1 MSDTVEVSRPAAAV
15 ALDEESVHA
24 LGERLRGQLI
34 RPGDGEYEQARL
46 VWNGMIDRH
55 PALVARCADAY
66 DVVEAVNFAREHGLL
81 VAVRGGGHNVAGY
94 ATSDGGIVIDLSPM
108 RDVEVDAERRIVR
121 AGGGALWGDVDAAT
135 QVYGLAAPGGLV
147 SDTGIAGLT
156 LGGGLGWLRRKH
168 GLSCDNLIGAEVV
181 TADGYIIYA
190 SAEENPDLLWGLR
203 GGGGNFGVVTRFEFM
218 LHPAG
223 PEVMAAIVFY
233 PVESAREALRGFR
246 DYTTTAPDE
255 VGAVTFFGTI
265 PAAEAYPAE
274 LHGRRYLAVGA
285 PYIGPIEE
293 AERALQPLRELAEP
307 MLDLS
312 GPVPFVDLQKMF
324 DEDYPAHTM
333 RYYWKSAFLPGL
345 DEATI
350 DELIELN
357 ERRPSVHSTLDIWHL
372 GGAIARSGP
381 DESAFTNRH
390 FPYMLAPESNWEQP
404 EEDAEN
410 IAWSRDV
417 VHRMERF
424 AEGQRYYNFAG
435 FQEEGERDIRATFG
449 DVYERLAALKKKYD
463 PANLFRLNQN
473 IKPQE

>member
-1 MSDTVEVSRPAAAV
+1 
-15 ALDEESVHA
+15 
-24 LGERLRGQLI
+24 
-34 RPGDGEYEQARL
+34 
-46 VWNGMIDRH
+46 MIDRR
-55 PALVARCADAY
+55 PDLVARCAGTT

-81 VAVRGGGHNVAGY
+81 VAVRGGGHNVAGH

-108 RDVEVDAERRIVR
+108 RDVEVEAERRVVR

-181 TADGYIIYA
+181 TADGRVVYA
-190 SAEENPDLLWGLR
+190 SESENFGLLWGLR
-203 GGGGNFGVVTRFEFM
+203 GGGGNFGVITRFEFR
-218 LHPAG
+218 LHPVG

-246 DYTTTAPDE
+246 DYTATAPDE
-255 VGAVTFFGTI
+255 VGALTFFGTI

-274 LHGRRYLAVGA
+274 LHGKRYLAVGA

-312 GPVPFVDLQKMF
+312 GPMPFVELQKMF

-345 DEATI
+345 DDAAI
-350 DELIELN
+350 DELIKLN
-357 ERRPSVHSTLDIWHL
+357 ESRPSAHSTLDLWHL

-381 DESAFTNRH
+381 NDSAFTTRH
-390 FPYMLAPESNWEQP
+390 YLYMVAPESNWEHP
-404 EEDAEN
+404 EDDEEN
-410 IAWSRDV
+410 IAWTREV
-417 VHRMERF
+417 VKQMERG
-424 AEGQRYYNFAG
+424 ARGKRYYNFPGLSEEGDSDIESTFGEVYENVRG
-435 FQEEGERDIRATFG
+435 FQPEIMG
-449 DVYERLAALKKKYD
+449 DAWYVNSSEH
-463 PANLFRLNQN
+463 PGLFRTARLKCSSR
-473 IKPQE
+473 ISHHGVPGRLP

>member
-1 MSDTVEVSRPAAAV
+1 MSDTVEMSRPT
-15 ALDEESVHA
+15 ALDEESVRA

-46 VWNGMIDRH
+46 VWNGMIDRR
-55 PALVARCADAY
+55 PALIARCAGTE

-81 VAVRGGGHNVAGY
+81 VAVRGGGHNVAGH

-108 RDVEVDAERRIVR
+108 RKVEVDAERRIVR
-121 AGGGALWGDVDAAT
+121 AGGGALWADVDAAT

-181 TADGYIIYA
+181 TAGGRVVYA
-190 SAEENPDLLWGLR
+190 SESENFDLLWGLR

-233 PVESAREALRGFR
+233 PVESARQALRGFR
-246 DYTTTAPDE
+246 DYTATAPDE

-345 DEATI
+345 DDAAI

-357 ERRPSVHSTLDIWHL
+357 ERRPSAHSTLDLWHL

-381 DESAFTNRH
+381 DDSAFTTRH
-390 FPYMLAPESNWEQP
+390 YLYMVAPESNWEHP
-404 EEDAEN
+404 EEDEEN
-410 IAWSRDV
+410 IAWTREV
-417 VHRMERF
+417 VKQMERE
-424 AEGQRYYNFAG
+424 AQGKRYYNFPG
-435 FQEEGERDIRATFG
+435 LNEEDDSDIQATF
-449 DVYERLAALKKKYD
+449 DEVYERLVALKNKYD

-473 IKPQE
+473 IKPSV